1 MASQDDIVR
10 FLDQQ
15 NPGIFTPE
23 NIAFVLI
30 VVAMTVIPLH
40 TQNSKFLAE
49 RSYWLYFDADVVTEP
64 VSEYGR
70 KLTRTPRLRARL
82 NLQNLRAI
90 MKHESATARATELK
104 KYLKKTNL
112 YEFETDPP
120 SGCKHDN
127 WCPPKYSRDT
137 IINPD
142 PRSLKDDN
150 INYSYIEVNMW
161 WLLEYY
167 LFMFG
172 LLASLYILRVVINYI
187 GNILYQSEDTTS
199 IVLITDILSIVA
211 SIFMTYYLDV
221 DYTNP
226 SDKNAGFRWYYSY
239 LSIIFL
245 ILVGQIRYLETISS
259 WIFPIHKIS
268 LNQPESFIYAF
279 LPIIIIVGVIMTIFW
294 LMDYFESEKFTLNP
308 SIISDEEEKSI
319 QELIDEQTRSN

>member
-1 MASQDDIVR
+1 MSAHDDIVR
-10 FLDQQ
+10 FLEREQ
-15 NPGIFTPE
+15 PGLLTSE
-23 NIAFVLI
+23 NISFVML

-49 RSYWLYFDADVVTEP
+49 RSYWLYFDAASAGDL
-64 VSEYGR
+64 
-70 KLTRTPRLRARL
+70 KRLRARL

-90 MKHESATARATELK
+90 MKHEGADARATELK

-112 YEFETDPP
+112 YEFKNDPP
-120 SGCKHDN
+120 PGCKHDN
-127 WCPPKYSRDT
+127 WCRPNYSRDI